1 MFHYRYQPL
10 PTLTS
15 RLSQLQHQYRVMT
28 KQLDRLKKIEEVT
41 ETNGV
46 SLDEQSHE
54 DFKQLVTSSESS
66 QFFDSLPKDSF
77 QSIFWQ
83 QQVEAASKK
92 NARSMRWHPLMIRW
106 CLYLRHRW
114 VQCVVWHNYYLICI
128 HNYVQIKWCIRS
140 SLWFWMHKAAITANT
155 ARLHTLHKSQHQVFK
170 WG

>member
-1 MFHYRYQPL
+1 
-10 PTLTS
+10 
-15 RLSQLQHQYRVMT
+15 MT
-28 KQLDRLKKIEEVT
+28 KQLDRLKKKIEEVT

-54 DFKQLVTSSESS
+54 DFKRLVTSSESS

-106 CLYLRHRW
+106 CLYLRHR
-114 VQCVVWHNYYLICI
+114 
-128 HNYVQIKWCIRS
+128 
-140 SLWFWMHKAAITANT
+140 
-155 ARLHTLHKSQHQVFK
+155 
-170 WG
+170 